1 MRGLDGFAC
10 GESAGVKCIAN
21 WMDCLLKSRQ
31 FCRGIRLVNSFSH
44 WKKLSLS
51 QSRGSFTTVL
61 AQVTRWLADSFIT
74 STILFNLDDS
84 LSLSV
89 VSSLCFLVFHT
100 GMG

>member
-21 WMDCLLKSRQ
+21 WMDCLWKSCQ
-31 FCRGIRLVNSFSH
+31 FCRGILLVNSFSH

-51 QSRGSFTTVL
+51 RSRGSFTTVL
-61 AQVTRWLADSFIT
+61 ARVTRWPADSFIA
-74 STILFNLDDS
+74 STISFNLDDS

-89 VSSLCFLVFHT
+89 DPSLRFLVFRT
-100 GMG
+100 GMV